1 MTGTD
6 KTGIASLNVQ
16 SASADQ
22 QEQVLSTLVLAFSN
36 DPVARWAWP
45 DPQQYLS
52 AFGKFAL
59 AFGGKAMAHGSAYL
73 IDDASGAALW
83 LPPGVAPDENRL
95 LEVIRQTVRPRE
107 QADVLSLMEQMD
119 AHHPREPHW
128 HLPMIGVD
136 PSRQGQGRGSALLRH
151 ALERCDRESALAYLE
166 SSSPANIPL
175 YERFGFEL
183 IGTIQSGSSP
193 QLWPMVRVPR

>member
-1 MTGTD
+1 MTTPTPVLLPAGFTWKDVADGCVLLAGGTR
-6 KTGIASLNVQ
+6 V
-16 SASADQ
+16 
-22 QEQVLSTLVLAFSN
+22 
-36 DPVARWAWP
+36 
-45 DPQQYLS
+45 
-52 AFGKFAL
+52 
-59 AFGGKAMAHGSAYL
+59 
-73 IDDASGAALW
+73 
-83 LPPGVAPDENRL
+83 
-95 LEVIRQTVRPRE
+95 LEVIRQTVRPHE